1 MKNFD
6 ARRAFKLALLPAACA
21 FALSACAPYEP
32 VSTAH
37 ARTPVTESQMALFD
51 RLDTNRDGFLSRAE
65 LEPLGIT
72 TNVNVDN
79 NATALFNRLDTNRDG
94 FLSRGEAEQT
104 LAGIPG
110 ASFAAAD
117 TDHNGFLSMSE
128 AMPHLRWLESR
139 GRSGVISFEAY
150 DSNGDALLS
159 RSEADP
165 LMRWVQANDA
175 RYVARVPRSFEGL
188 DANRD
193 GFLSRA
199 EAAPVANAAAFERYD
214 ANRDGFLS
222 RYEADPLFGTNVGG
236 TRGGYGGTVYGPR

>member
-6 ARRAFKLALLPAACA
+6 AKRAFRLALLPAACA
-21 FALSACAPYEP
+21 VALSACAPYEP

-37 ARTPVTESQMALFD
+37 AGVPVAESPMALFD
-51 RLDTNRDGFLSRAE
+51 RLDLNRDGFLSRAE
-65 LEPLGIT
+65 LEPLGVT
-72 TNVNVDN
+72 QNVNVDSS
-79 NATALFNRLDTNRDG
+79 AIALFNRLDTNRDG
-94 FLSRGEAEQT
+94 FLSRGEAEPT
-104 LAGIPG
+104 LAAIPG

-117 TDHNGFLSMSE
+117 IDHNGFLSMSE

-139 GRSGVISFEAY
+139 GRPGVVSFEAY
-150 DSNGDALLS
+150 DANGDALLS

-165 LMRWVQANDA
+165 LMRWAQANDA
-175 RYVARVPRSFEGL
+175 RYIARAPRTFDGL

-199 EAAPVANAAAFERYD
+199 EAATVANAATFDRYD

-222 RYEADPLFGTNVGG
+222 RYEADPLFGSNVGG

>member
-6 ARRAFKLALLPAACA
+6 ARRAFRLALLPAACA
-21 FALSACAPYEP
+21 VALSACAPYEP
-32 VSTAH
+32 VTTTHAH
-37 ARTPVTESQMALFD
+37 APVTESPMALFD

-72 TNVNVDN
+72 TNVNVDR

-94 FLSRGEAEQT
+94 FLSRGEAEST
-104 LAGIPG
+104 LAAIPG

-117 TDHNGFLSMSE
+117 TDHNGFLNMSE
-128 AMPHLRWLESR
+128 AMPQLRWLESH
-139 GRSGVISFEAY
+139 GRSGVVSFEAY
-150 DSNGDALLS
+150 DANGDALLS

-175 RYVARVPRSFEGL
+175 RFAAAVPRSFEGL

-199 EAAPVANAAAFERYD
+199 EAAPLANAATFDRYD

-222 RYEADPLFGTNVGG
+222 RYEADPLLGSNIGG
-236 TRGGYGGTVYGPR
+236 TRSGYGGTVYGPR